1 MTYTWRPADGQDI
14 DTIVNLSNTQLQEEV
29 DGIFKI
35 DLNVCKHNCTLSM
48 VNQYFNPLF
57 ELFSVAVDEDNN
69 IIAYTVAT
77 TSETSLW
84 STEKLV
90 TVKIAHVNSD
100 LPNRTKIKLLSD
112 MLTLW
117 ETFANLTNASVI
129 VSNTMRKNQDVFL
142 KMHEKRDYL
151 IRGSFA
157 YKRLL

>member
-1 MTYTWRPADGQDI
+1 MNYTWRPADGQDI

-35 DLNVCKHNCTLSM
+35 DLNVCKHNCTLSV

-57 ELFSVAVDEDNN
+57 ELFSVAVDENNN
-69 IIAYTVAT
+69 IIAFTVAT
-77 TSETSLW
+77 TSENSLW
-84 STEKLV
+84 STEKIV
-90 TVKIAHVNSD
+90 TVKLAHVNRD
-100 LPNRTKIKLLSD
+100 LPNRTKIKLIAD

-117 ETFANLTNASVI
+117 ESFANLANSSVI
-129 VSNTMRKNQDVFL
+129 VSNSMRKNQDVFL
-142 KMHEKRDYL
+142 KMHEKRGYL